1 MKTLSS
7 TWFAEGYIDFEQKK
21 YTLLAY
27 LQEIHRHFDQQ
38 RLYPQ
43 LSDVIVHYRNLM
55 AFRNNKQFLQQQ
67 FPRKLTQVDM
77 LHLEAL
83 YQSIIDD
90 DDLMKELEDIIRY
103 AMAHMDRTIQEGTEI
118 YEYVEE
124 QLSIFPI
131 GLLPLEMREGYLF
144 LSDGKER
151 DTRVYRY
158 RLSIF
163 EKHDEKYRSVRTEF
177 VADWQRNLVNTYEN
191 IKAELIRNR
200 SDLPNPAVYGI
211 ETGLTVPVDET
222 LLPIARRMLAK
233 YIQ

>member
-43 LSDVIVHYRNLM
+43 LSDVIVHYRNLQ
-55 AFRNNKQFLQQQ
+55 AFRTNKQFLQQQ

-77 LHLEAL
+77 QHLEAL

-90 DDLMKELEDIIRY
+90 DDLMMELEDIIRY
-103 AMAHMDRTIQEGTEI
+103 AMARMNRTIQDGTEI
-118 YEYVEE
+118 YEFVEE
-124 QLSIFPI
+124 NLNIFPV
-131 GLLPLEMREGYLF
+131 GLLPLEIREGYLF
-144 LSDGKER
+144 LSDGKVR
-151 DTRVYRY
+151 DTRVYQY

-163 EKHDEKYRSVRTEF
+163 EKHDEKYRSIRTQF
-177 VADWQRNLVNTYEN
+177 IAKWQRNLVNTYEN
-191 IKAELIRNR
+191 IKAELIRYR
-200 SDLPNPAVYGI
+200 TELPNPAVYGI
-211 ETGLTVPVDET
+211 ETGLSLPVDET
-222 LLPIARRMLAK
+222 LLPIAKRMLAR

>member
-43 LSDVIVHYRNLM
+43 LSDVIVHYRNLQ
-55 AFRNNKQFLQQQ
+55 AFRTNKQFLQQQ

-77 LHLEAL
+77 QHLEAL

-90 DDLMKELEDIIRY
+90 NDLMMELEDIIRY
-103 AMAHMDRTIQEGTEI
+103 AMARMNRTIQDGTEI
-118 YEYVEE
+118 YEFVEE
-124 QLSIFPI
+124 NLNIFPV
-131 GLLPLEMREGYLF
+131 GLLPLEIREGYLF
-144 LSDGKER
+144 LSDGKVR
-151 DTRVYRY
+151 DTRVYQY

-163 EKHDEKYRSVRTEF
+163 EKHDEKYRSIRTQF
-177 VADWQRNLVNTYEN
+177 IAKWQRNLVNTYEN
-191 IKAELIRNR
+191 IKAELIRYR
-200 SDLPNPAVYGI
+200 TELPNPAVYGI
-211 ETGLTVPVDET
+211 ETGLSLPVDET
-222 LLPIARRMLAK
+222 LLPIAKRMLAR